1 MIDSPNPP
9 TGVPERVLVV
19 TAHPD
24 DVDFGGAGTVAG
36 WTAGG
41 TSVTYC
47 VCTAGEAGAPEDAT
61 RERVRQLRIAE
72 QRRAAARVGVDDVRF
87 LDHEDGRLSPDLT
100 LRRRITRVI
109 RSVRPEIVV
118 THSPEINWSRIALA
132 HPDHRA
138 VGEATLAAVY
148 PDARS
153 PFAHPE
159 LLDREGLRPWT
170 VRQLWITE
178 SPEERANHAV
188 DVTDRF
194 TDKIAALSEHASQVA
209 DSRDLAAMLREH
221 LGDNARRHGL
231 VEGRLAEV
239 FQVVNTE

>member
-1 MIDSPNPP
+1 MIDSPNSPG
-9 TGVPERVLVV
+9 TAPERALVV

-24 DVDFGGAGTVAG
+24 DVDFGMAGTVAH
-36 WTAGG
+36 WTAAG

-47 VCTAGEAGAPEDAT
+47 VCTSGEAGAPEDAP
-61 RERVRQLRIAE
+61 RERVRRLRAAE

-87 LDHEDGRLSPDLT
+87 LNHEDGRVSADLA
-100 LRRRITRVI
+100 LRRQITRVI
-109 RSVRPEIVV
+109 RSVRPEIVA

-148 PDARS
+148 PDARN

-159 LLDREGLRPWT
+159 LLDREGLHPWT

-178 SPEERANHAV
+178 AAERVNHAV
-188 DVTDRF
+188 DVTERIA
-194 TDKIAALSEHASQVA
+194 DKLAALSEHASQGA
-209 DSRDLAAMLREH
+209 DSAESSEAMREH
-221 LGDNARRHGL
+221 LRGNALRHGL
-231 VEGRLAEV
+231 AKGRMAEV
-239 FQVVNTE
+239 FQVVDTE